1 MGFDLSRLKS
11 LLSRRLPLVCFAAA
25 LVCFLVFGGLAVRQ
39 ALGGG

>member
-25 LVCFLVFGGLAVRQ
+25 LLLFLSLIHI
-39 ALGGG
+39 